1 MNLSKKVQD
10 FLNWIKLR
18 RVVFSSMGSK
28 NKGKYLRNN
37 SVRLLILRSTVSY
50 DALMIL
56 LGTIQKETHKYKE

>member
-37 SVRLLILRSTVSY
+37 SVRLLISCSTVSY
-50 DALMIL
+50 DALNNFI
-56 LGTIQKETHKYKE
+56 GYYSKRDTQI